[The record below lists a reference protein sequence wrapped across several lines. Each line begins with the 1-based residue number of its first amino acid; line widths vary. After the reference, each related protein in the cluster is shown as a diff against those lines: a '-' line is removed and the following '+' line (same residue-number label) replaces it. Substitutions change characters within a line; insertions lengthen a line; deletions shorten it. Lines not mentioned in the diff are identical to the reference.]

1 MPWSLCGALRC
12 TGLMH
17 HGTSESLIV
26 VPVDLIRRGRYQPP
40 RAFSQAEPECR
51 VSAHDT
57 CRVLLPPTGLAQWR
71 QPCCAPV
78 RPAPDRSSATS
89 SARGRPRAAHRP
101 YANGLTA
108 FRMRSACCLRSFGTI
123 APSPLRQHARAY
135 TYRGLPAF
143 AFALHGRQRRYEPL
157 ASYSTES
164 IVWAA
169 TLALRHYR
177 SEHVSPGH

>member
-1 MPWSLCGALRC
+1 MEVGAP
-12 TGLMH
+12 
-17 HGTSESLIV
+17 SV
-26 VPVDLIRRGRYQPP
+26 VFAI
-40 RAFSQAEPECR
+40 PECR
-51 VSAHDT
+51 VSARDT
-57 CRVLLPPTGLAQWR
+57 CRGLLLPTGLAQWR

-143 AFALHGRQRRYEPL
+143 AFALHGRQRVPPAPGQCRGQRS
-157 ASYSTES
+157 ASRRRRRWSLWVPFS
-164 IVWAA
+164 
-169 TLALRHYR
+169 HGR
-177 SEHVSPGH
+177 SRSPFASFSPGVPHGDRGPLIPAPR